1 MLQNAVRFVIHKVAS
16 WSEKCGEMWSFLSA
30 TKILAIFGDCDK
42 VIYYSLLTE
51 KEEKCVQTILSK
63 KKKNGNNVPVKLY
76 FHPTKYL
83 ILQCTQDTTC
93 TQLFLSKSWEKKD
106 N

>member
-1 MLQNAVRFVIHKVAS
+1 M
-16 WSEKCGEMWSFLSA
+16 WEMWSFLSA

-63 KKKNGNNVPVKLY
+63 KKKKW
-76 FHPTKYL
+76 K
-83 ILQCTQDTTC
+83 
-93 TQLFLSKSWEKKD
+93 
-106 N
+106 

>member
-1 MLQNAVRFVIHKVAS
+1 MLCTVSSIKLQAGE
-16 WSEKCGEMWSFLSA
+16 SEKCGEMWSFLSA

-63 KKKNGNNVPVKLY
+63 KKKWK
-76 FHPTKYL
+76 
-83 ILQCTQDTTC
+83 
-93 TQLFLSKSWEKKD
+93 
-106 N
+106 